1 MTHRHYRVIQWS
13 TGNVGRYA
21 LRGIINHPELELA
34 GVWVHSE
41 EKAGRDAGE
50 LAGVGPVGVK
60 ATNDVDE
67 LLAMDAD
74 VVSYNATG
82 DLRPQ
87 EAVDDIVNIL
97 SSRKNVVGTALVP
110 LVYPPSAPEQM
121 REPIDEAC
129 IKYGVSCFTS
139 GIDPG
144 VANDL
149 FPLVLAGLCE
159 RVDTVRVQEILNYA
173 TYDQPEVLFH
183 TMGFAQPLDH
193 TPILLVPGVLSLAWG
208 CAVNVIAAGLGA
220 ELDEVREV
228 VVEKIPAPETFEIP
242 SGTVEKGTV
251 AGLRFEIQ
259 GIVKGE
265 PRIVIEHITRLRD
278 DIAPHWPAPPGKGGY
293 RVRVEGSPS
302 LTCTLE
308 LEGDGGDENSGG
320 LIVTAMRLLNAI
332 PAVVEA
338 PPGLLSALD
347 IPLVTGRGL
356 LR

>member
-1 MTHRHYRVIQWS
+1 MAYRVIQWS

-41 EKAGRDAGE
+41 KKAGMDAGE
-50 LAGVGPVGVK
+50 LAGLAPTGVK
-60 ATNDVDE
+60 ATNNVEE
-67 LLAMDAD
+67 LLALDAD

-82 DLRPQ
+82 DLRPH
-87 EAVDDIVNIL
+87 EALEDIVRIL
-97 SSRKNVVGTALVP
+97 DSGKNVVGTALVP

-121 REPIDEAC
+121 RDPVEQAC
-129 IKYGVSCFTS
+129 LRNGVSFFMS

-149 FPLVLAGLCE
+149 LPLVATGLAE
-159 RVDTVRVQEILNYA
+159 RIDSVRVQEILNYA
-173 TYDQPEVLFH
+173 TYDQAEVLFH
-183 TMGFAQPLDH
+183 TMGFAKPLDH
-193 TPILLVPGVLSLAWG
+193 TPILLVPGVLALAWG
-208 CAVNVIAAGLGA
+208 CVVGVIAAGLGV
-220 ELDEVREV
+220 ELEEIRER

-242 SGTVEKGTV
+242 SGTVEKGTM

-259 GIVKGE
+259 GIVAGE
-265 PRIVIEHITRLRD
+265 PRIVVEHITRLRE
-278 DIAPHWPAPPGKGGY
+278 DIAPDWPPPPGKGGY

-302 LTCTLE
+302 VTLTLE

-320 LIVTAMRLLNAI
+320 LIVTAMRTLNAI

-347 IPLVTGRGL
+347 LPLVTGKGL
-356 LR
+356 MG

>member
-1 MTHRHYRVIQWS
+1 MPYKVIQWS

-21 LRGIINHPELELA
+21 LRGIINHPGLELV
-34 GVWVHSE
+34 GLWVHSA

-60 ATNDVDE
+60 ATNDVDA

-74 VVSYNATG
+74 AVSYNATG
-82 DLRPQ
+82 DLRPV
-87 EAVDDIVNIL
+87 EAVADICRIL
-97 SSRKNVVGTALVP
+97 ESGKNVVSTSLVP
-110 LVYPPSAPEQM
+110 MVYPPSAPAEMRDPIEQ
-121 REPIDEAC
+121 AA
-129 IKYGVSCFTS
+129 KAGGVSFLTS

-149 FPLVLAGLCE
+149 LPLTLAGLCE
-159 RVDTVRVQEILNYA
+159 RVDRVRVQEILNYA

-193 TPILLVPGVLSLAWG
+193 VPILLIPGVLSLAWG
-208 CAVNVIAAGLGA
+208 CVVNILAAGLGV
-220 ELDEVREV
+220 ELEDIREEVI
-228 VVEKIPAPETFEIP
+228 EKIPAPETFQVP
-242 SGTVEKGTV
+242 SGTVEKGTM

-259 GIVKGE
+259 GIVGGE
-265 PRIVIEHITRLRD
+265 PRIVVEHVTRLRP
-278 DIAPHWPAPPGKGGY
+278 DIAPHWPQPPGVGGY
-293 RVRVEGSPS
+293 VVRIEGSPS
-302 LTCTLE
+302 LTATLQ

-320 LIVTAMRLLNAI
+320 LLVTAMRLLNAI

-347 IPLVTGRGL
+347 LPLLTGRGL
-356 LR
+356 MR

>member
-1 MTHRHYRVIQWS
+1 MPYRVIQWS

-21 LRGIINHPELELA
+21 LRGIINHPDLELA

-41 EKAGRDAGE
+41 KKAGMDAGE
-50 LAGVGPVGVK
+50 LAGVGPTGIK

-67 LLAMDAD
+67 LLAIDAD

-82 DLRPQ
+82 DLRPV
-87 EAVDDIVNIL
+87 EAIDDLVRIMG
-97 SSRKNVVGTALVP
+97 SGKNVVGTALVP
-110 LVYPPSAPEQM
+110 LVYPPSAPDAQRLPLE
-121 REPIDEAC
+121 EAAL
-129 IKYGVSCFTS
+129 KNNVSFFMS

-149 FPLVLAGLCE
+149 LPLVLTGLAE
-159 RVDTVRVQEILNYA
+159 RVDRVRVQEILNYA
-173 TYDQPEVLFH
+173 TYDQAEVLFH
-183 TMGFAQPLDH
+183 TMGFAHPLDH
-193 TPILLVPGVLSLAWG
+193 TPILLIPGVLSLAWG
-208 CAVNVIAAGLGA
+208 CAINVIAAGLGV
-220 ELDEVREV
+220 ELDDVREV
-228 VVEKIPAPETFEIP
+228 VVEKAPAPETFEIP
-242 SGTVEKGTV
+242 SGTVEKGTM

-259 GIVKGE
+259 GIVGGE
-265 PRIVIEHITRLRD
+265 PRIIVEHITRLRD

-293 RVRVEGSPS
+293 RVRVEGSP
-302 LTCTLE
+302 TITVTLE

-356 LR
+356 MR

>member
-1 MTHRHYRVIQWS
+1 MTYRVIQWS

-21 LRGIINHPELELA
+21 LRGIINHPDLELA

-41 EKAGRDAGE
+41 KKAGMDAGE
-50 LAGVGPVGVK
+50 LAGVGPTGVK
-60 ATNDVDE
+60 ATNNVEE
-67 LLAMDAD
+67 LLALDAD

-82 DLRPQ
+82 DLRPV
-87 EAVDDIVNIL
+87 EAIDDIVRIL
-97 SSRKNVVGTALVP
+97 GSGKNVVATSLVP
-110 LVYPPSAPEQM
+110 LVYPPSAPAEM
-121 REPIDEAC
+121 RDPIEKAC
-129 IKYGVSCFTS
+129 LDNGVSCFTS

-149 FPLVLAGLCE
+149 LPLVLTGLAE
-159 RVDTVRVQEILNYA
+159 RIDNVRVQEILNYA

-183 TMGFAQPLDH
+183 TMGFAQPMDH
-193 TPILLVPGVLSLAWG
+193 TPILLIPGVLALAWG
-208 CAVNVIAAGLGA
+208 CVVNVIAAGLGVT
-220 ELDEVREV
+220 LDEVREQV
-228 VVEKIPAPETFEIP
+228 IEKIPAPETFEVP

-259 GIVKGE
+259 GIVGGR
-265 PRIVIEHITRLRD
+265 PRIIVEHITRLRD

-293 RVRVEGSPS
+293 RVRIEGSPT

-308 LEGDGGDENSGG
+308 LEGDDGDENSGG

-347 IPLVTGRGL
+347 LPLIAGKGL
-356 LR
+356 MR

>member
-1 MTHRHYRVIQWS
+1 MTYRVIQWS

-34 GVWVHSE
+34 GLWVHSK

-50 LAGVGPVGVK
+50 LAGVDPVGVK
-60 ATNDVDE
+60 ATNDIDE
-67 LLAMDAD
+67 LLAIDAD

-82 DLRPQ
+82 DLRPV
-87 EAVDDIVNIL
+87 EAIDDLVRIMG
-97 SSRKNVVGTALVP
+97 SGKNVVGTALVP
-110 LVYPPSAPEQM
+110 LVYPPSAPAEM
-121 REPIDEAC
+121 RQPLEEAAL
-129 IKYGVSCFTS
+129 KNEVSLFMS

-149 FPLVLAGLCE
+149 LPLVLTGLCE
-159 RVDTVRVQEILNYA
+159 RVDRVRVYEILNYA

-208 CAVNVIAAGLGA
+208 CVVNVIAAGLGV
-220 ELDEVREV
+220 ELEDVRERV
-228 VVEKIPAPETFEIP
+228 IEKVPAPETFQVP
-242 SGTVEKGTV
+242 SGTVEKGTM

-259 GIVKGE
+259 GIVGGE
-265 PRIVIEHITRLRD
+265 PRIVVEHITRLRE

-293 RVRVEGSPS
+293 RVRVEGSPT

-347 IPLVTGRGL
+347 LPLVTGRGL
-356 LR
+356 MR